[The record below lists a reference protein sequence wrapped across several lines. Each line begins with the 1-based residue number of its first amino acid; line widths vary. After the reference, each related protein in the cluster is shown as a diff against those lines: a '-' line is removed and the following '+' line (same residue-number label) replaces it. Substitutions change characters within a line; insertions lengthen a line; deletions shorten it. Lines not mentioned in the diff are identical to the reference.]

1 MEIQYTVDG
10 LKTGGIFM
18 AEDMLNNNTAG
29 EAGSNTSAE
38 SVNYEKIV
46 NDVLHA
52 IETKNAKNEQSI
64 ISSNFDKLSNEDR
77 QAAYDLFYAKKNA
90 EAEKAK
96 RAEAEQ
102 RKQFESMQKEL
113 EAYRTKEKVSTLTN
127 KANELLAA
135 LDCTDEG
142 ARKQAIKLSLAG
154 VNADDYF
161 NEDKS
166 INEEELKKVLEA
178 TLKDVPSL
186 ISKKQKEVKIEI
198 GNEKDSSAED
208 DMTRMLKAVGY
219 KFN

>member
-1 MEIQYTVDG
+1 
-10 LKTGGIFM
+10 M
-18 AEDMLNNNTAG
+18 AEELLNNATAG
-29 EAGSNTSAE
+29 EAGSNANAN
-38 SVNYEKIV
+38 SVDYEQIV
-46 NDVLHA
+46 NNVLHA
-52 IETKNAKNEQSI
+52 IEVKNAKNEKSI
-64 ISSNFDKLSNEDR
+64 TSSNFDSLPEDVK
-77 QAAYDLFYAKKNA
+77 QSAYDLFYAKKNA
-90 EAEKAK
+90 EAEKVRK
-96 RAEAEQ
+96 AEAEQ
-102 RKQFESMQKEL
+102 KKQFESMQKEL

-135 LDCTDEG
+135 LECTDEG

-154 VNADDYF
+154 INADDYF
-161 NEDKS
+161 NEDRS

-198 GNEKDSSAED
+198 GNEQDSSAED

>member
-1 MEIQYTVDG
+1 
-10 LKTGGIFM
+10 M
-18 AEDMLNNNTAG
+18 AEELLNNATAG
-29 EAGSNTSAE
+29 EAGSNANAN
-38 SVNYEKIV
+38 SVDYEQIV
-46 NDVLHA
+46 NNVLHA
-52 IETKNAKNEQSI
+52 IEVKNAKNEKSI
-64 ISSNFDKLSNEDR
+64 TSSNFDSLPEDVK
-77 QAAYDLFYAKKNA
+77 QSAYDLFYAKKNA
-90 EAEKAK
+90 EAEKVRK
-96 RAEAEQ
+96 AEAEQ
-102 RKQFESMQKEL
+102 KKQFESMQKEL

-135 LDCTDEG
+135 LECTDEG

-154 VNADDYF
+154 INADDYF
-161 NEDKS
+161 NEDRS

-186 ISKKQKEVKIEI
+186 VSKKQKEVKIEI